1 MTKPK
6 QWRICQDSL
15 EPLAEKLRLLAG
27 RFGVFCDFDALDQ
40 WNNEYRTIQKASLH
54 SDHLLT
60 DAQRARLAELSKLIS
75 AWKEP
80 PCPRDVENLYKEHR
94 IVAATEGLKAFISVD
109 YGNDFSAK
117 LEIAKKRFFALHF
130 KACKILNGDDVGEG
144 STVWIRY
151 AIRRLINQYYEQLR
165 AAFPGREGQ
174 PTGDELPDHLRK
186 MEVEIVQEYDFVE
199 QGIRKVAEYLGTVVI
214 LIRGRVVGAATSSA
228 TPVKPKRSTE
238 QTRVL
243 IIAALASHHKY
254 ANGNCLNLEPIGNN
268 KMAKDLSLS
277 PGTTSSFFKEKFGG
291 YAGYV
296 RQCRDT
302 GLLITAMQLLNNEI
316 TPAILSGG
324 RGQKRID
331 PDTLHV
337 DRKRPEQEAF
347 KDTQKRIDEQIDRGP
362 L

>member
-186 MEVEIVQEYDFVE
+186 MEVEILEEYSGVACEFRDVSKYLE
-199 QGIRKVAEYLGTVVI
+199 AVAAIVRGKTQLRETATLPEDHKAPINRK
-214 LIRGRVVGAATSSA
+214 RGRAGESDARTKIVSA
-228 TPVKPKRSTE
+228 LSTHHNFDKNGRDLDQTP
-238 QTRVL
+238 
-243 IIAALASHHKY
+243 IICRKCAILA
-254 ANGNCLNLEPIGNN
+254 GVDRWTVWL
-268 KMAKDLSLS
+268 
-277 PGTTSSFFKEKFGG
+277 FFKKYFGG
-291 YAGYV
+291 HKTYKMT
-296 RQCRDT
+296 CRNRSVLLTALKTLRGESSLRGGLGSQDCLVEDT
-302 GLLITAMQLLNNEI
+302 AST
-316 TPAILSGG
+316 
-324 RGQKRID
+324 D
-331 PDTLHV
+331 
-337 DRKRPEQEAF
+337 
-347 KDTQKRIDEQIDRGP
+347 DE
-362 L
+362 